1 MHCTAAR
8 DFFSI
13 EVARNTLHPN
23 SGKWRCT
30 VRSLLC
36 TVRVTHCVLIS
47 EMTHTLIND
56 VIVGEAS
63 GSSPPEVPKN
73 LKINWNDRLG
83 KNNLWVIFS
92 VDSTVSNPQ
101 CSRFSSENAYDA
113 VHIALGKNTCMK
125 GQFSISISQKIS
137 SLIRISTEM
146 QF

>member
-36 TVRVTHCVLIS
+36 TVRVTHCVLIN
-47 EMTHTLIND
+47 EMTHILIND
-56 VIVGEAS
+56 VIERIF
-63 GSSPPEVPKN
+63 PPEVPKN
-73 LKINWNDRLG
+73 AQISKNVSFVRPG

>member
-47 EMTHTLIND
+47 KMTHILIND
-56 VIVGEAS
+56 VIERIF
-63 GSSPPEVPKN
+63 PPEVPKN
-73 LKINWNDRLG
+73 VSFVRLG